1 MTRKFSKWKI
11 IIALCVLVVGCFVL
25 AACSKTF
32 LPEENGYNVFVTYDA
47 NGGKFGTT
55 DTTGI
60 KIYKY
65 KPNVSIMEPGGKM
78 NEQLMTPILT
88 HQHVLGW
95 FVVDLDEE
103 GKPRK
108 NENGELIISDR
119 QWDFSKDRLPDEE
132 NARLYLAAKWE
143 RNYSLT
149 INVGEEARA
158 AGVENVVNWD
168 YTSPGP
174 VSRPGQEPSWSG
186 HTFHYYSYQG
196 KRLQTDSDWKQ
207 LVLSDETPDLVV
219 DVVWLEGVW
228 KVVTD
233 PSDFSSVMEAANYY
247 IDADLDMKGRKI
259 TFPTQYTGEFN
270 GMGHTIR
277 NITVNQDARNTR
289 GNYGLLNCSG
299 KGFVHD
305 ITFVNVSYNV
315 SLYRIPN
322 GDSTFNIGLLS
333 GNGST
338 LDLSKF
344 TNVGL
349 IDCSISITKKYILND
364 GDPEPQINAG
374 IFGKLA
380 EGQTFTPAQGSTPV
394 RVTIQ

>member
-132 NARLYLAAKWE
+132 NARVYLAA
-143 RNYSLT
+143 
-149 INVGEEARA
+149 ARA
-158 AGVENVVNWD
+158 RG
-168 YTSPGP
+168 GL
-174 VSRPGQEPSWSG
+174 G
-186 HTFHYYSYQG
+186 H
-196 KRLQTDSDWKQ
+196 
-207 LVLSDETPDLVV
+207 
-219 DVVWLEGVW
+219 
-228 KVVTD
+228 
-233 PSDFSSVMEAANYY
+233 
-247 IDADLDMKGRKI
+247 GR
-259 TFPTQYTGEFN
+259 GLC
-270 GMGHTIR
+270 
-277 NITVNQDARNTR
+277 
-289 GNYGLLNCSG
+289 GLLFHCAVCRRTDVCG
-299 KGFVHD
+299 
-305 ITFVNVSYNV
+305 
-315 SLYRIPN
+315 
-322 GDSTFNIGLLS
+322 
-333 GNGST
+333 
-338 LDLSKF
+338 
-344 TNVGL
+344 
-349 IDCSISITKKYILND
+349 
-364 GDPEPQINAG
+364 
-374 IFGKLA
+374 
-380 EGQTFTPAQGSTPV
+380 GQTLGPG
-394 RVTIQ
+394 RV